1 MHVYIAPFVA
11 IAAILFPTHLHA
23 SAGSECVRK
32 ATATDVAAL
41 AYRIQVGDCM
51 DAATIAVTKPDQ
63 SSEAKAYLK
72 TVPRTEK
79 SQCGTASDDSID
91 RLNPAFAICA
101 ANFLKAYQSQYGSVT
116 ITSAFRTPAQ
126 QKCVCPVYRPGTCGP
141 VGTYDPVTKTVVGG
155 SNHQRGI
162 AIDMHPSNGNY
173 QQMKEFAD
181 ANPSFGVGFPL
192 YPKDKPHMQPTNKSS
207 PQCAA
212 PGYEIALSGQDTAKS
227 SPNSFV
233 SDTLRS
239 QVSAFSSDDAGS
251 MFAYN
256 QAPST
261 NQTGQGT
268 SEGSYSSPS
277 LSNSFTS
284 GGSAAPQHDIA
295 PIVSVSTK
303 DIAPII
309 GTTSSSTK
317 TTTEQDRI
325 LGLLKE
331 ASRGAES
338 PTGTTSEAHPLSQNE
353 IATFSAQRGSVFSTD
368 INEVV
373 NTVSSN
379 DVARS
384 IPITTSFSEDTT
396 NNSDNAYQYQGVAG
410 SSGFSAREQIQYA
423 LLYIAPFSPERY
435 GGAGHE

>member
-1 MHVYIAPFVA
+1 MV
-11 IAAILFPTHLHA
+11 IAAILFPTYLHA
-23 SAGSECVRK
+23 STGSECVRK
-32 ATATDVAAL
+32 ATAADVAAL
-41 AYRIQVGDCM
+41 AYRINVGDCM
-51 DAATIAVTKPDQ
+51 DAATIAVAKPDQ

-101 ANFLKAYQSQYGSVT
+101 ANFLKAYQSRYGSVT

-212 PGYEIALSGQDTAKS
+212 PGYEIALADQDTARA

-239 QVSAFSSDDAGS
+239 QASAFSSGDAGS
-251 MFAYN
+251 LFAYN
-256 QAPST
+256 QASNT
-261 NQTGQGT
+261 SQTGQGT
-268 SEGSYSSPS
+268 SQGTYSSPS

-295 PIVSVSTK
+295 PIVGAPTK

-317 TTTEQDRI
+317 TTTEHDRI
-325 LGLLKE
+325 IALLEE

-353 IATFSAQRGSVFSTD
+353 IATFSAQRGSVFST
-368 INEVV
+368 NGNAVV
-373 NTVSSN
+373 GTASSK
-379 DVARS
+379 DMEQG
-384 IPITTSFSEDTT
+384 IPITTSFSTDTT
-396 NNSDNAYQYQGVAG
+396 NGSDNAYQYQGVTG
-410 SSGFSAREQIQYA
+410 SSGFSAREGVRYA